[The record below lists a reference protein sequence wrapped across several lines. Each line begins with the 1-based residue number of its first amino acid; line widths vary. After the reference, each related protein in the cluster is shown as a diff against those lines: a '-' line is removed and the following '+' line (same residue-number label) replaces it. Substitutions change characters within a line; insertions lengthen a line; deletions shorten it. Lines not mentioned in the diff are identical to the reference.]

1 MLAALLIT
9 TVACDF
15 PPEDFEIVYSSWCD
29 TSRYET
35 VDCVYDGD
43 TFYIGGCG
51 GDADEAF
58 RMLGIQAPE
67 LASADQPEPECYG
80 QEAADLLDELLL
92 GERVRLEFDVECQGV
107 FGRTL
112 VWVFIEDP
120 SPATISR
127 IDQIGG
133 FSDSVFG
140 DDSETDD
147 ESTTMNEILINEVL
161 IRAGYATLYKSDV
174 ANNIRHTERL
184 EVAEEEAEELGNG
197 LWRECD

>member
-9 TVACDF
+9 IVACDF
-15 PPEDFEIVYSSWCD
+15 PPEDFEIVYSTWCD

-43 TFYIGGCG
+43 TF
-51 GDADEAF
+51 

-67 LASADQPEPECYG
+67 LSSADQPEPECYG

-92 GERVRLEFDVECQGV
+92 GERVRLEFDVECEGV

-112 VWVFIEDP
+112 VWVFVEDP

-127 IDQIGG
+127 IEQIGG
-133 FSDSVFG
+133 FSDSVFS
-140 DDSETDD
+140 DTDLID
-147 ESTTMNEILINEVL
+147 TEADEESTTVNEVLINEVL

-174 ANNIRHTERL
+174 ANNIRHTTRL
-184 EVAEEEAEELGNG
+184 EDAQDEAEALENG